1 MKKLMAKIKTLLE
14 NHRQLQELAMY
25 LIFGVL
31 TTAVNWA
38 AYLLLTWA
46 LGLRQTLPGSTP
58 YLIISNIGQIVGW
71 VLSVLFAFVTNK
83 RYVFRS
89 HSENRK
95 GVWREL
101 GLFVSA
107 RVASLLLFDLGLF
120 TVLQLCGMNDKW
132 DKLLMNVLVVVF
144 NYFASSFVVFK
155 KTQRK

>member
-1 MKKLMAKIKTLLE
+1 MKKLMVKIKTLLE
-14 NHRQLQELAMY
+14 NYRHLQELAMY

-132 DKLLMNVLVVVF
+132 DKLLMNVLVIVF
-144 NYFASSFVVFK
+144 NYVASRFVIFK
-155 KTQRK
+155 KKK

>member
-31 TTAVNWA
+31 TTAVNWV
-38 AYLLLTWA
+38 AYLLITWA

-132 DKLLMNVLVVVF
+132 DKLLMNVLVIVF
-144 NYFASSFVVFK
+144 NYVASRFVIFK
-155 KTQRK
+155 KKK

>member
-95 GVWREL
+95 GVWRGL

-132 DKLLMNVLVVVF
+132 DKLLMNVLVIVF
-144 NYFASSFVVFK
+144 NYVASRFVIFK
-155 KTQRK
+155 KKK

>member
-1 MKKLMAKIKTLLE
+1 MAKIKTLLE

-132 DKLLMNVLVVVF
+132 YKLLMNVLVIVF
-144 NYFASSFVVFK
+144 NYVASRFVIFK
-155 KTQRK
+155 KKK

>member
-95 GVWREL
+95 GVWRVL

-132 DKLLMNVLVVVF
+132 DKLLMNVLVIVF
-144 NYFASSFVVFK
+144 NYVASRFVIFK
-155 KTQRK
+155 KKK

>member
-95 GVWREL
+95 GAWREL

-132 DKLLMNVLVVVF
+132 DKLLMNVLVIVF
-144 NYFASSFVVFK
+144 NYVASRFVIFK
-155 KTQRK
+155 KKK

>member
-71 VLSVLFAFVTNK
+71 VLSVLFAFVTKN

-132 DKLLMNVLVVVF
+132 DKLLMNVLVIVF
-144 NYFASSFVVFK
+144 NYVASRFVIFK
-155 KTQRK
+155 KKK

>member
-132 DKLLMNVLVVVF
+132 DKLLMNVLVFVF
-144 NYFASSFVVFK
+144 NYVASRFVIFK
-155 KTQRK
+155 KKK

>member
-120 TVLQLCGMNDKW
+120 TVLQMCGMNDKW
-132 DKLLMNVLVVVF
+132 DKLLMNVLVIVF
-144 NYFASSFVVFK
+144 NYVASRFVIFK
-155 KTQRK
+155 KKK

>member
-132 DKLLMNVLVVVF
+132 EKLLMNVLVIVF
-144 NYFASSFVVFK
+144 NYVASRFVIFK
-155 KTQRK
+155 KKK

>member
-38 AYLLLTWA
+38 VYLLITWA

-132 DKLLMNVLVVVF
+132 DKLLMNVLVIVF
-144 NYFASSFVVFK
+144 NYVASRFVIFK
-155 KTQRK
+155 KKK

>member
-132 DKLLMNVLVVVF
+132 DKLLMNVLVIVF
-144 NYFASSFVVFK
+144 NYVASRFVIFK
-155 KTQRK
+155 KKK

>member
-38 AYLLLTWA
+38 AYLLITWA

-71 VLSVLFAFVTNK
+71 VLSVLFAVVTNK

-132 DKLLMNVLVVVF
+132 DKLLMNVLVIVF
-144 NYFASSFVVFK
+144 NYVASRFLIFK
-155 KTQRK
+155 KKK

>member
-1 MKKLMAKIKTLLE
+1 MKKLMAKIKMLLE

-132 DKLLMNVLVVVF
+132 DKLLMNVLVIVF
-144 NYFASSFVVFK
+144 NYVASRFVIFK
-155 KTQRK
+155 KKK

>member
-58 YLIISNIGQIVGW
+58 YLIISNIGQIEGW

-132 DKLLMNVLVVVF
+132 DKLLMNVLVIVF
-144 NYFASSFVVFK
+144 NYVASRFVIFK
-155 KTQRK
+155 KKK

>member
-58 YLIISNIGQIVGW
+58 
-71 VLSVLFAFVTNK
+71 
-83 RYVFRS
+83 
-89 HSENRK
+89 
-95 GVWREL
+95 
-101 GLFVSA
+101 
-107 RVASLLLFDLGLF
+107 
-120 TVLQLCGMNDKW
+120 
-132 DKLLMNVLVVVF
+132 
-144 NYFASSFVVFK
+144 
-155 KTQRK
+155 

>member
-38 AYLLLTWA
+38 AYLLITWA

-132 DKLLMNVLVVVF
+132 DKLLMNVLVIVF
-144 NYFASSFVVFK
+144 NYVASRFVIFK
-155 KTQRK
+155 KKK

>member
-132 DKLLMNVLVVVF
+132 DKLLMNVLVIVF
-144 NYFASSFVVFK
+144 NYVASRFVIFK
-155 KTQRK
+155 KK

>member
-107 RVASLLLFDLGLF
+107 RVASMLLFDLGLF

-132 DKLLMNVLVVVF
+132 DKLLMNVLVIVF
-144 NYFASSFVVFK
+144 NYVASRFVIFK
-155 KTQRK
+155 KKK

>member
-25 LIFGVL
+25 LIFGML

-132 DKLLMNVLVVVF
+132 DKLLMNVLVIVF
-144 NYFASSFVVFK
+144 NYVASRFVIFK
-155 KTQRK
+155 KKK

>member
-120 TVLQLCGMNDKW
+120 TVLQLCGMNDNW
-132 DKLLMNVLVVVF
+132 DKLLMNVLVIVF
-144 NYFASSFVVFK
+144 NYVASRFVIFK
-155 KTQRK
+155 KKK

>member
-1 MKKLMAKIKTLLE
+1 MKKLMAKIKALLE
-14 NHRQLQELAMY
+14 DHQQLQELVMY

-89 HSENRK
+89 HSESRK

-132 DKLLMNVLVVVF
+132 DKLLMNVLVIVF
-144 NYFASSFVVFK
+144 NYVASRFVIFK
-155 KTQRK
+155 KKK

>member
-38 AYLLLTWA
+38 AYLLITWA
-46 LGLRQTLPGSTP
+46 LGLRQTLPSSTP

-132 DKLLMNVLVVVF
+132 DKLLMNVLVIVF
-144 NYFASSFVVFK
+144 NYVASRFVIFK
-155 KTQRK
+155 KKK

>member
-46 LGLRQTLPGSTP
+46 LGLRQTLPVSTP

-132 DKLLMNVLVVVF
+132 DKLLMNVLVIVF
-144 NYFASSFVVFK
+144 NYVASRFVIFK
-155 KTQRK
+155 KKK

>member
-1 MKKLMAKIKTLLE
+1 MKKLMAKIKTLLD

-132 DKLLMNVLVVVF
+132 DKLLMNVLVIVF
-144 NYFASSFVVFK
+144 NYVASRFVIFK
-155 KTQRK
+155 KKK

>member
-38 AYLLLTWA
+38 AYLLITWA

-120 TVLQLCGMNDKW
+120 TVLQMCGMNDKW
-132 DKLLMNVLVVVF
+132 DKLLMNVLVIVF
-144 NYFASSFVVFK
+144 NYVASRFVIFK
-155 KTQRK
+155 KKK

>member
-31 TTAVNWA
+31 TTGVNWA

-132 DKLLMNVLVVVF
+132 DKLLMNALVIVF
-144 NYFASSFVVFK
+144 NYVASRFVIFK
-155 KTQRK
+155 KKK

>member
-1 MKKLMAKIKTLLE
+1 MKKLIAKIKTLLE

-132 DKLLMNVLVVVF
+132 DKLLMNVLVIVF
-144 NYFASSFVVFK
+144 NYVASRFVIFK
-155 KTQRK
+155 KKK

>member
-132 DKLLMNVLVVVF
+132 DKLLINVLVIVF
-144 NYFASSFVVFK
+144 NYVASRFVIFK
-155 KTQRK
+155 KKK

>member
-101 GLFVSA
+101 GLF
-107 RVASLLLFDLGLF
+107 

-132 DKLLMNVLVVVF
+132 DKLLMNVLVIVF
-144 NYFASSFVVFK
+144 NYVASRFVIFK
-155 KTQRK
+155 KKK